1 MQSLVKSKGTK
12 RRHSRRISQLPL
24 HLMLLPGLISVFIF
38 SYIPMAGIIIAFQ
51 KFVPAKG
58 LFGDQKWVGL
68 KNFRK
73 VLMLPDILEITGNTL
88 FIAIGKI
95 ILGIVVPVAAALMI
109 NEIRQVRLKRVM
121 QQLIYL
127 PNFLSWVIFG
137 GILMDILSLD
147 NGIVN
152 NIIRKLGGQPVYF
165 LGDPKIFPYT
175 VILTDIWKGFGFST
189 IVYFAA
195 LTGIDPSLYEA
206 AAIDGAKRYQAMWHV
221 TIPGISST
229 VVLMATLSLGSV
241 LNAGFEQIFVLYS
254 PQVYETGDIIDT
266 FVYRMGLVDAQYSL
280 ATAVGLMKS
289 FISIILISLS
299 YYLAYR
305 VADYRIF

>member
-1 MQSLVKSKGTK
+1 MQNTVKVENVRK
-12 RRHSRRISQLPL
+12 RRDRRISQLPL
-24 HLMLLPGLISVFIF
+24 HLMLLPGVISIFIF
-38 SYIPMAGIIIAFQ
+38 SYIPMGGIIIAFQ
-51 KFVPAKG
+51 KFIPAKG

-73 VLMLPDILEITGNTL
+73 VLMLPDFYEITRNTL
-88 FIAIGKI
+88 VIATGKI
-95 ILGIVVPVAAALMI
+95 ILGIIVPVAAALMI
-109 NEIRQVRLKRVM
+109 NEIKQIKLKRTI
-121 QQLIYL
+121 QALIYL

-152 NIIRKLGGQPVYF
+152 NIIRKLGGTPIYF
-165 LGDPKIFPYT
+165 LGTPKLFPIT
-175 VILTDIWKGFGFST
+175 IVLTDVWKGFGYST

-195 LTGIDPSLYEA
+195 LTGIDPALYEA
-206 AAIDGAKRYQAMWHV
+206 AAIDGAKRYQSVWHV
-221 TIPGISST
+221 TLPGIRST
-229 VVLMATLSLGSV
+229 VVLMATLSLGSI

-289 FISIILISLS
+289 AVSIVLISLS
-299 YYLAYR
+299 YYLAYKF
-305 VADYRIF
+305 ADYRIF